1 MRLKINKKSS
11 FPIKYQLKE
20 QIKFLIKTGEL
31 KPRTKLPT
39 IRELAAY
46 LRINQNTVLQ
56 ALRELE
62 EEGFL
67 VCERGKGCFVREGCC
82 SISEINM
89 QKLTEILE
97 EAIEKA
103 KSLGISYEEFASV
116 ACHKLQLNQ
125 SLRKRKLNI
134 YFVECNKP
142 ELEYRTTELER
153 KLGVELKPML
163 IDDFRVLVDKGSLEE
178 PVDLVLTTFGHLREV
193 KKILKGRDIETI
205 GLMAALH
212 IKTLIE
218 ISRLPDGSKVAM
230 VCVNPKS
237 AKSVERAVINT
248 GLRNIIPR
256 AVSTDNLKKLEEV
269 LKDVD
274 AIVSSRGALKK
285 IKQVTPEGE
294 KIIVFDR
301 VIDMGS
307 IEMAKDVI
315 EEIGRQT

>member
-1 MRLKINKKSS
+1 MDLKINKKGS

-31 KPRTKLPT
+31 KPHARLPA

-56 ALRELE
+56 AIRELE

-67 VCERGKGCFVREGCC
+67 LCERGKGCFIREGCC
-82 SISEINM
+82 SISEVNM
-89 QKLTEILE
+89 QKLTKILD

-103 KSLGISYEEFASV
+103 QSLGVSYEEFASV
-116 ACHKLQLNQ
+116 VCHKLELNQ
-125 SLRKRKLNI
+125 SLKKRSLNI
-134 YFVECNKP
+134 YFLECNKP
-142 ELEYRTTELER
+142 ELEYRTIELEK
-153 KLGVELKPML
+153 KLGVEVKPML
-163 IDDFRVLVDKGSLEE
+163 IDEFKILLEKGSLQG
-178 PVDLVLTTFGHLREV
+178 PIDLVLTTFGHLREV
-193 KKILKGRDIETI
+193 KKILEGRNIETI
-205 GLMAALH
+205 GLMGALH

-218 ISRLPDGSKVAM
+218 ISKLPHDSKVAM

-248 GLRNIIPR
+248 GLENIIPR
-256 AVSTDNLKKLEEV
+256 AVSTDDARKLEEV

-274 AIVSSRGALKK
+274 AIVSSRGALEKTKQVAPEGKK
-285 IKQVTPEGE
+285 IV
-294 KIIVFDR
+294 VFDR

-307 IEMAKDVI
+307 IEMTKDAI
-315 EEIGRQT
+315 EEIE

>member
-1 MRLKINKKSS
+1 MQLKINKKSG
-11 FPIKYQLKE
+11 FPIRYQLKE
-20 QIKFLIKTGEL
+20 QIKFLIETGQL
-31 KPRTKLPT
+31 KPHAKLPT

-67 VCERGKGCFVREGCC
+67 LCERGKGCFIKEGCC
-82 SISEINM
+82 SISEVNM
-89 QKLTEILE
+89 QKLTDILE
-97 EAIEKA
+97 EVIEKA

-116 ACHKLQLNQ
+116 ACHKLELNQ
-125 SLRKRKLNI
+125 SLKKRRPKI
-134 YFVECNKP
+134 YFLECNKP
-142 ELEYRTTELER
+142 ELEYRTIELER

-163 IDDFRVLVDKGSLEE
+163 IDEFKILAEKEKNSLGE
-178 PVDLVLTTFGHLREV
+178 PIDLVLTTFGHLREV
-193 KKILKGRDIETI
+193 KKILEGRNIETI

-218 ISRLPDGSKVAM
+218 ISKLPQGSEVAM

-237 AKSVERAVINT
+237 AKNVERAVINT
-248 GLRNIIPR
+248 GLRNIIPC
-256 AVSTDNLKKLEEV
+256 AVSTNNLKKLEEV
-269 LKDVD
+269 LEDVD
-274 AIVSSRGALKK
+274 AIVSSRGALDK
-285 IKQVTPEGE
+285 IKQVASEGK

-307 IEMAKDVI
+307 IELAKEAI
-315 EEIGRQT
+315 EEIK